1 MRLLIALA
9 VLAMFAGDVA
19 AQIPLPTPVRRPPDS
34 TGADTVKVPRFRVEP
49 PISPLGALGR
59 SMLLPGWGQSM
70 LRRRVT
76 GAFFV
81 FWEGITLTMV
91 LKASHQLGYLRDIGA
106 TERADAK
113 RQEIQD
119 WIVLL
124 VFNHLVA
131 GAEAYVSA
139 MLWDFP
145 VELEARKL
153 PTGDTGLGIRISA
166 GRVGGAR

>member
-9 VLAMFAGDVA
+9 ALTVCAVDVS
-19 AQIPLPTPVRRPPDS
+19 AQIPLPTPVQRRPDS
-34 TGADTVKVPRFRVEP
+34 TGADTVKVPPFRVEP

-59 SMLLPGWGQSM
+59 SMLVPGWGQSM
-70 LRRRVT
+70 LGRRVT

-91 LKASHQLGYLRDIGA
+91 LKAKHQLGYLRDIGA
-106 TERADAK
+106 VERVDAK

-119 WIVLL
+119 WVVLL
-124 VFNHLVA
+124 VFNHLIA

-145 VELEARKL
+145 VELEARSL
-153 PTGDTGLGIRISA
+153 PGGRTGMGL
-166 GRVGGAR
+166 RVPLP